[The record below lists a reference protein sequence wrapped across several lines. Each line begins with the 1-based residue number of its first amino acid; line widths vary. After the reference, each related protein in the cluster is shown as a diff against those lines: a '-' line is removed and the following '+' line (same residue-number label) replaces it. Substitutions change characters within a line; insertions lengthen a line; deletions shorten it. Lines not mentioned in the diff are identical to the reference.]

1 MLWLNESYNNDL
13 VSIIIPTFN
22 RAGLIGE
29 TIESVFNQ
37 NYRPVEIIVADDGST
52 DIRGNNE
59 KYKSQAPEGVS
70 VKYYLQDKKGGC
82 AARNLGAKYSTG
94 EFIQFFDSDDLMY
107 PDYLS
112 KRIKILR
119 DNPDLDFCVC
129 NCDFYD
135 TIEKNLLPP
144 GRLDLKEHSL
154 EGMLDAGLPVM
165 THSIIATREVFRS
178 IGPWDEKLLRGQDV
192 EYFSRIFFLKLKGIW
207 IPDILYRVMVHNDN
221 LSQKWSPEIC
231 ENMIRSY
238 LGILERA
245 SIHNMKTVRLK
256 KIISRRITALC
267 ISALASGYIL
277 IAWKY
282 FWKSWSGLSTDRMI
296 LRGGYFTFLT
306 LIKPFRKNLT
316 TQLRDN

>member
-1 MLWLNESYNNDL
+1 
-13 VSIIIPTFN
+13 
-22 RAGLIGE
+22 
-29 TIESVFNQ
+29 
-37 NYRPVEIIVADDGST
+37 
-52 DIRGNNE
+52 
-59 KYKSQAPEGVS
+59 
-70 VKYYLQDKKGGC
+70 
-82 AARNLGAKYSTG
+82 
-94 EFIQFFDSDDLMY
+94 
-107 PDYLS
+107 
-112 KRIKILR
+112 
-119 DNPDLDFCVC
+119 
-129 NCDFYD
+129 
-135 TIEKNLLPP
+135 
-144 GRLDLKEHSL
+144 
-154 EGMLDAGLPVM
+154 MLDAGLPVM